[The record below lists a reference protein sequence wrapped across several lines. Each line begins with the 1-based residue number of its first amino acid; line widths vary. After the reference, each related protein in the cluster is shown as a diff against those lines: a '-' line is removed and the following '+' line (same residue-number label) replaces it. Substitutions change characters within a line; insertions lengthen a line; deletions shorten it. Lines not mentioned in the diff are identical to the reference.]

1 MNSYCAG
8 IRWPETETKFSDEGI
23 SRSANEA
30 SFPVQG
36 GDTFFCLPFLQCIW
50 NSINIVK
57 KEGKQ

>member
-36 GDTFFCLPFLQCIW
+36 GDIFFLP
-50 NSINIVK
+50 SISTVYM
-57 KEGKQ
+57 EQY

>member
-1 MNSYCAG
+1 VNSYCAG

-36 GDTFFCLPFLQCIW
+36 GDIFFAFHFYSVYGTVLTL
-50 NSINIVK
+50 
-57 KEGKQ
+57 